1 MFMNNYPKF
10 KDSLK
15 KHNIWYKEELVELAS
30 QLDLPDISEA
40 IKNRDL
46 YRWGQLEASRY
57 VEELFPE
64 LSDMGVAPHKFSTS
78 KMYIAVLDQVN
89 DFMVPTLV
97 AHSVLNAH
105 LKFQDNEDYQNW
117 FTHSFKKCTLRVNQ
131 KEFENILKL
140 DNIHLGHENTTLSG
154 STSCIIVCPR
164 IDNPNVLKFAKLWSP
179 K

>member
-1 MFMNNYPKF
+1 MKNYQKF

-15 KHNIWYKEELVELAS
+15 KHNIWYKEELVDLAL
-30 QLDLPDISEA
+30 QLDLFDISEA

-46 YRWGQLEASRY
+46 YRWGQIEASSY
-57 VEELFPE
+57 VEKIFPE
-64 LSDMGVAPHKFSTS
+64 LSDTGVAPNEFSTS

-89 DFMVPTLV
+89 DFIVPTLV

-105 LKFQDNEDYQNW
+105 IKFQDNEDYKSW

-140 DNIHLGHENTTLSG
+140 DNIHLGCENTTLKG

-164 IDNPNVLKFAKLWSP
+164 LDNPNVLKFAKLWSP
-179 K
+179 R

>member
-1 MFMNNYPKF
+1 MKNYQKF

-15 KHNIWYKEELVELAS
+15 KHNIWYKEELVDLAL
-30 QLDLPDISEA
+30 QLDLFDISEA

-46 YRWGQLEASRY
+46 YRWGQIEASSY
-57 VEELFPE
+57 VEKIFPE
-64 LSDMGVAPHKFSTS
+64 LSDTVGAPNEFSTS

-89 DFMVPTLV
+89 DFIVPTLV

-105 LKFQDNEDYQNW
+105 IKFQDNEDYKNW
-117 FTHSFKKCTLRVNQ
+117 FTHSFKKCTVRVNQ

-140 DNIHLGHENTTLSG
+140 DNIHLGHENTTLKG

-164 IDNPNVLKFAKLWSP
+164 LDNPNVLKFAKLWSP
-179 K
+179 R